1 MKARVQKWGNSLAV
15 RIPKC
20 FAEEVGLRDR
30 APVEVSVAKGKLV
43 VAPVAD
49 RPKITLKRLLSQ
61 ITEDNMHGE
70 VRTGAPVGKEA
81 W

>member
-1 MKARVQKWGNSLAV
+1 MKTRVQKWGNSLAV

-20 FAEEVGLRDR
+20 FAEEAGLRDR
-30 APVEVSVAKGKLV
+30 LTVEVSVIKGKLV

-49 RPKITLKRLLSQ
+49 KPKFTLKRLLSQ
-61 ITEDNMHGE
+61 ITEDNVHGE
-70 VRTGAPVGKEA
+70 IATGAAVGKEA

>member
-1 MKARVQKWGNSLAV
+1 MRTRVQKWGNSLAV

-20 FAEEVGLRDR
+20 FAEEAGLRDR
-30 APVEVSVAKGKLV
+30 LTVEISLAKGKLV

-49 RPKITLKRLLSQ
+49 KRKFTLKRLLSQ
-61 ITEDNMHGE
+61 ITPDNVHGE
-70 VRTGAPVGKEA
+70 ITTGEAVGREA